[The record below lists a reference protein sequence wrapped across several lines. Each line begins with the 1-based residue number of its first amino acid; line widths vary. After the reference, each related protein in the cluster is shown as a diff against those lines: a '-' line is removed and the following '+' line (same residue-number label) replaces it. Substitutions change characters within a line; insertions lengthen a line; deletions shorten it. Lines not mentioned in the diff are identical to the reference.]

1 MAVKKT
7 VFAGLGI
14 ILISLLAVA
23 GYRAFNRTRSHPTIP
38 VPLAPITADKASAIF
53 AGGCFWCTEADF
65 EKAPGVISATSG
77 YTGGTVANPS
87 YEQVSHESTGHY
99 EAVEVQYD
107 PRATSYEA
115 LLDYHFQHIDPT
127 DPYGQF
133 VDQGPSYRSAIFY
146 RTDAERVAAE
156 DAKADLAAS
165 GVFSVPIA
173 TPILPAGIFYAA
185 EEYHQDYYKKNPVRY
200 AYYRGNS
207 GRDDFL
213 VKNWTPAA
221 KKKYSD
227 ARMAGSVTISAV
239 PATPAAFEKPSADA
253 LRALLTPLQYTV
265 TQEADTE
272 PPFENAYWDEKRA
285 GIYVDI
291 VSGEPLFSSND
302 KYDSG
307 TGWPSFTKP
316 LVPGNIVERKDGF
329 LFLARTEI
337 RSKQADSHL
346 GHVFEDGPADRGG
359 KRYCMNSAA
368 LRFVP
373 KEQMTAEGYGAYL
386 SEFP

>member
-7 VFAGLGI
+7 ALAGLSI
-14 ILISLLAVA
+14 ILISLLAA
-23 GYRAFNRTRSHPTIP
+23 TGYRAFQKTRSHPTAP
-38 VPLAPITADKASAIF
+38 VSPTPVTASEASAIF

-87 YEQVSHESTGHY
+87 YEQVSYEPTGHY
-99 EAVEVQYD
+99 EAVEVRYD

-127 DPYGQF
+127 DPNGQF

-146 RTDAERVAAE
+146 RTDAERIAAE

-165 GVFSVPIA
+165 DVFSAPIV

-185 EEYHQDYYKKNPVRY
+185 EEYHQDYYEKNPVRY

-213 VKNWTPAA
+213 AKNWTTEA
-221 KKKYSD
+221 KKKY
-227 ARMAGSVTISAV
+227 AAVRATVSAFV
-239 PATPAAFEKPSADA
+239 KPTADI
-253 LRALLTPLQYTV
+253 LRATLTPLQYAV
-265 TQEADTE
+265 TQESDTE
-272 PPFENAYWDEKRA
+272 PPFKNAYWDEKRP

-316 LVPGNIVERKDGF
+316 LVPANIVERKDGF

-337 RSKQADSHL
+337 RSVQADSHL
-346 GHVFEDGPADRGG
+346 GHVFEDGPSDKGG
-359 KRYCMNSAA
+359 LRYCMNSAA
-368 LRFVP
+368 LRFIP
-373 KEQMTAEGYGAYL
+373 QEQMIAEGYGAYL